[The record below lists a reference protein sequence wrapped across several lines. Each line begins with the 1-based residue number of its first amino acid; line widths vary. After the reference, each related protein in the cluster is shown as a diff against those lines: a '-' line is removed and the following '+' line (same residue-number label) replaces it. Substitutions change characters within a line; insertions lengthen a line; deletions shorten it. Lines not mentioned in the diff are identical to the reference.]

1 MDDCIAAISSAT
13 GEAGIGIVRM
23 TGEGCVNVLDSMFKR
38 ANDNADLINRK
49 MTYGHIVDDNE
60 IVDEVLVCY
69 MKAPHTYTRED
80 VVEIYTHGGV
90 VAVRKVLEV
99 LLNNGARLA
108 EAGEFTKRAFLNGR
122 IDLSQA
128 EAIIDMIKAKT
139 DKAIKAKTDKAY
151 SVSMKQLEGSVNRNI
166 KQLRDQLLDMLS
178 HVEYSINFTEDM
190 QDELDNTPVLN
201 EGKEVL
207 DKLKKLSESA
217 NRGRIIRD
225 GINTTII
232 GKPNVGKS
240 SLLNAL
246 LKENRAIVTDIPGT
260 TRDVIEE
267 YIDLDGISLKINDTA
282 GIRDTEDIV
291 EKIGVEKSVSFIS
304 DSDLIIAIFDSSRE
318 FDDEDKKIL
327 DLIRDK
333 KSIVLLNK
341 IDLDGGFD
349 FDENLEG
356 IEVIHT
362 SIKNNEGI
370 EDLENKII
378 EMFND
383 GYIEANNDNTNNDN
397 IITNIRHRDI
407 INKAIKS
414 LESSLH
420 DMEAGVPI
428 DCFEVDLR
436 NAWEILG
443 EITGETVDDDVL
455 NKIFSD
461 FCIGK

>member
-23 TGEGCVNVLDSMFKR
+23 TGEDCVDVLDSVFKR
-38 ANDNADLINRK
+38 ANENADLINRK

-139 DKAIKAKTDKAY
+139 DKAY

-166 KQLRDQLLDMLS
+166 KQLRDKLLDMLS

-318 FDDEDKKIL
+318 FDDEDRKIL

-349 FDENLEG
+349 VDENLEG

-383 GYIEANNDNTNNDN
+383 GYIEANNDN

-407 INKAIKS
+407 VNKAIKS

>member
-23 TGEGCVNVLDSMFKR
+23 TGEGCVDVLDSVFKR

-128 EAIIDMIKAKT
+128 EAIIDM
-139 DKAIKAKTDKAY
+139 IKAKTDKAY

-318 FDDEDKKIL
+318 FDDEDTKIL

-383 GYIEANNDNTNNDN
+383 GYIEANNDN

>member
-23 TGEGCVNVLDSMFKR
+23 TGEGCVDVLDSVFKR

-139 DKAIKAKTDKAY
+139 DKAY

-166 KQLRDQLLDMLS
+166 KQLRDKLLDMLS

-318 FDDEDKKIL
+318 FDDEDRKIL

-383 GYIEANNDNTNNDN
+383 GYIEANNDN

-414 LESSLH
+414 LESSLN
-420 DMEAGVPI
+420 DMEAGIPI

>member
-1 MDDCIAAISSAT
+1 M
-13 GEAGIGIVRM
+13 
-23 TGEGCVNVLDSMFKR
+23 
-38 ANDNADLINRK
+38 
-49 MTYGHIVDDNE
+49 
-60 IVDEVLVCY
+60 
-69 MKAPHTYTRED
+69 
-80 VVEIYTHGGV
+80 
-90 VAVRKVLEV
+90 
-99 LLNNGARLA
+99 
-108 EAGEFTKRAFLNGR
+108 
-122 IDLSQA
+122 
-128 EAIIDMIKAKT
+128 
-139 DKAIKAKTDKAY
+139 
-151 SVSMKQLEGSVNRNI
+151 
-166 KQLRDQLLDMLS
+166 
-178 HVEYSINFTEDM
+178 
-190 QDELDNTPVLN
+190 
-201 EGKEVL
+201 
-207 DKLKKLSESA
+207 
-217 NRGRIIRD
+217 
-225 GINTTII
+225 
-232 GKPNVGKS
+232 
-240 SLLNAL
+240 NAL

-267 YIDLDGISLKINDTA
+267 YIDLNGISLKINDTA

-318 FDDEDKKIL
+318 FDDEDRKIL

-341 IDLDGGFD
+341 IDLDGEFD
-349 FDENLEG
+349 VDENLEG

-383 GYIEANNDNTNNDN
+383 GYIEANNDN

>member
-23 TGEGCVNVLDSMFKR
+23 TGEGCVDLLDSVFKR
-38 ANDNADLINRK
+38 ANENADLINRK

-139 DKAIKAKTDKAY
+139 DKAY

-166 KQLRDQLLDMLS
+166 KQLRDKLLDMLS

-318 FDDEDKKIL
+318 FDDEDRKIL

-349 FDENLEG
+349 VDENLEG

-383 GYIEANNDNTNNDN
+383 GYIEANNDN

>member
-23 TGEGCVNVLDSMFKR
+23 TGEGCVDVLDSVFKR

-49 MTYGHIVDDNE
+49 MTYGHIVDGNE

-139 DKAIKAKTDKAY
+139 DKAY

-166 KQLRDQLLDMLS
+166 KNLRDKLLDMLS

-318 FDDEDKKIL
+318 FDDEDRKIL

-341 IDLDGGFD
+341 IDLDGEFD
-349 FDENLEG
+349 VDENLEG

-383 GYIEANNDNTNNDN
+383 GYIEANNDN

>member
-23 TGEGCVNVLDSMFKR
+23 TGEGCADVLDSVFKR
-38 ANDNADLINRK
+38 ANENADLINRK
-49 MTYGHIVDDNE
+49 MTYGH

-139 DKAIKAKTDKAY
+139 DKAY

-166 KQLRDQLLDMLS
+166 KQLRDKLLDMLS

-207 DKLKKLSESA
+207 IKLKKLSESA

-318 FDDEDKKIL
+318 FDDEDRKIL

-349 FDENLEG
+349 VDENLEG

-383 GYIEANNDNTNNDN
+383 GYIEANNDN

>member
-23 TGEGCVNVLDSMFKR
+23 TGEGCADVLDSVFKR
-38 ANDNADLINRK
+38 ANENADLINRK

-139 DKAIKAKTDKAY
+139 DKAY

-166 KQLRDQLLDMLS
+166 KQLRDKLLDMLS

-318 FDDEDKKIL
+318 FDDEDRKIL

-383 GYIEANNDNTNNDN
+383 GYIEANNDN

>member
-23 TGEGCVNVLDSMFKR
+23 TGEGCVDVLDSVFKR
-38 ANDNADLINRK
+38 ANENADLINRK

-128 EAIIDMIKAKT
+128 EAIIDM
-139 DKAIKAKTDKAY
+139 IKAKTDKAY

-267 YIDLDGISLKINDTA
+267 YIDLNGISLKINDTA

-318 FDDEDKKIL
+318 FDDEDRKIL

-349 FDENLEG
+349 VDENLEG

-383 GYIEANNDNTNNDN
+383 GYIEANNDN

>member
-23 TGEGCVNVLDSMFKR
+23 TGEGCFDVLDSVFKR
-38 ANDNADLINRK
+38 ANDDASIINRK

-139 DKAIKAKTDKAY
+139 DKAY

-166 KQLRDQLLDMLS
+166 KQLRDKLLDMLS

-318 FDDEDKKIL
+318 FDDEDRKIL

-383 GYIEANNDNTNNDN
+383 GYIEANNDN

>member
-23 TGEGCVNVLDSMFKR
+23 TGEGCVDVLDSVFKR
-38 ANDNADLINRK
+38 ANENADLINRK

-128 EAIIDMIKAKT
+128 EAIIDM
-139 DKAIKAKTDKAY
+139 IKAKTDKAY

-318 FDDEDKKIL
+318 FDDEDRKIL

-383 GYIEANNDNTNNDN
+383 GYIEANNDN

>member
-23 TGEGCVNVLDSMFKR
+23 TGEGCVDVLDSVFKR
-38 ANDNADLINRK
+38 ANESADLINRK

-139 DKAIKAKTDKAY
+139 DKAY

-166 KQLRDQLLDMLS
+166 KQLRDKLLDMLS

-318 FDDEDKKIL
+318 FDDEDRKIL

-349 FDENLEG
+349 VDENLEG

-383 GYIEANNDNTNNDN
+383 GYIEANNDN

>member
-128 EAIIDMIKAKT
+128 EAIIDM
-139 DKAIKAKTDKAY
+139 IKAKTDKAY

-318 FDDEDKKIL
+318 FDDEDRKIL

-383 GYIEANNDNTNNDN
+383 GYIEANNDN

>member
-23 TGEGCVNVLDSMFKR
+23 TGEGCVDVLNSVFKR
-38 ANDNADLINRK
+38 ANDNAELINRK

-139 DKAIKAKTDKAY
+139 DKAY

-166 KQLRDQLLDMLS
+166 KQLRDKLLDMLS

-318 FDDEDKKIL
+318 FDDEDRKIL

-383 GYIEANNDNTNNDN
+383 GYIEANNDN

>member
-23 TGEGCVNVLDSMFKR
+23 TGEGCVDVLDSVFKR

-139 DKAIKAKTDKAY
+139 DKAY

-166 KQLRDQLLDMLS
+166 KQLRDKLLDMLS

-318 FDDEDKKIL
+318 FDDEDRKIL

-349 FDENLEG
+349 VGENLEG

-383 GYIEANNDNTNNDN
+383 GYIEANNDN

-420 DMEAGVPI
+420 DMESGVPI

>member
-23 TGEGCVNVLDSMFKR
+23 TGEGCVDVLDSVFKR

-139 DKAIKAKTDKAY
+139 DKAY

-166 KQLRDQLLDMLS
+166 KQLRDKLLDMLS

-201 EGKEVL
+201 EGREVL

-383 GYIEANNDNTNNDN
+383 GYIEANNDN

>member
-23 TGEGCVNVLDSMFKR
+23 TGEGCADVLDSVFKR
-38 ANDNADLINRK
+38 ANDKADFINRK

-139 DKAIKAKTDKAY
+139 DKAY

-166 KQLRDQLLDMLS
+166 KNLRDKLLDMLS

-318 FDDEDKKIL
+318 FDDEDRKIL

-341 IDLDGGFD
+341 IDLDGEFD
-349 FDENLEG
+349 VDENLEG

-383 GYIEANNDNTNNDN
+383 GYIEANNDN

>member
-23 TGEGCVNVLDSMFKR
+23 TGEGCVDVLDSVFKR

-49 MTYGHIVDDNE
+49 MTYGHIVDGNE

-139 DKAIKAKTDKAY
+139 DKAY

-166 KQLRDQLLDMLS
+166 KNLRDKLLDMLS

-318 FDDEDKKIL
+318 FDDEDRKIL

-341 IDLDGGFD
+341 IDFDGEFD
-349 FDENLEG
+349 VDENLEG

-383 GYIEANNDNTNNDN
+383 GYIEANNDN

>member
-23 TGEGCVNVLDSMFKR
+23 TGEGCVDVLDSVFKR

-128 EAIIDMIKAKT
+128 EAIIDM
-139 DKAIKAKTDKAY
+139 IKAKTDKAY

-291 EKIGVEKSVSFIS
+291 EKIGVEKSMSFIS

-318 FDDEDKKIL
+318 FDDEDRKIL

-383 GYIEANNDNTNNDN
+383 GYIEANNDN

>member
-23 TGEGCVNVLDSMFKR
+23 TGEGCVNVLDYMFKR

-128 EAIIDMIKAKT
+128 EAIIDM
-139 DKAIKAKTDKAY
+139 IKAKTDKAY

-318 FDDEDKKIL
+318 FDDEDRKIL

-383 GYIEANNDNTNNDN
+383 GYIEANNDN

>member
-23 TGEGCVNVLDSMFKR
+23 TGEDCVDVLDSVFKR

-139 DKAIKAKTDKAY
+139 DKAY

-166 KQLRDQLLDMLS
+166 KQLRDKLLDMLS

-318 FDDEDKKIL
+318 FDDEDRKIL

-341 IDLDGGFD
+341 IDLDGEFD
-349 FDENLEG
+349 VDENLEG

-383 GYIEANNDNTNNDN
+383 GYIEANNDN

>member
-23 TGEGCVNVLDSMFKR
+23 TGEGCVDVLDSVFKR
-38 ANDNADLINRK
+38 ANDNADFINRK
-49 MTYGHIVDDNE
+49 MTYGHIADDNE

-69 MKAPHTYTRED
+69 MRAPHTYTRED

-128 EAIIDMIKAKT
+128 EAIIDM
-139 DKAIKAKTDKAY
+139 IKAKTDKAY

-318 FDDEDKKIL
+318 FDDEDRKIL

-383 GYIEANNDNTNNDN
+383 GYIEANNDN

>member
-23 TGEGCVNVLDSMFKR
+23 TGEGCVDVLDSVFKR
-38 ANDNADLINRK
+38 ANKNADLINRK

-108 EAGEFTKRAFLNGR
+108 EAGGVTKRAFLNGR

-139 DKAIKAKTDKAY
+139 DKAY

-166 KQLRDQLLDMLS
+166 KQLRDKLLDMLS

-318 FDDEDKKIL
+318 FDDEDRKIL

-341 IDLDGGFD
+341 IDLDGEFD
-349 FDENLEG
+349 VDENLEG

-383 GYIEANNDNTNNDN
+383 GYIEANNDN

>member
-23 TGEGCVNVLDSMFKR
+23 TGESCLGVLNSVFKKM
-38 ANDNADLINRK
+38 NENADIINRK

-60 IVDEVLVCY
+60 IVDEVLVCF

-99 LLNNGARLA
+99 LLKNGARLA

-139 DKAIKAKTDKAY
+139 DKAY

-166 KQLRDQLLDMLS
+166 KQLRDKLLDMLS

-201 EGKEVL
+201 EGKVVL

-267 YIDLDGISLKINDTA
+267 YIDLNGISLKINDTA
-282 GIRDTEDIV
+282 GIRDTEDVV

-327 DLIRDK
+327 NLIRDK

-341 IDLDGGFD
+341 IDLESAFD
-349 FDENLEG
+349 FDENLENM
-356 IEVIHT
+356 EVIRT
-362 SIKNNEGI
+362 SIKQNEGI

-383 GYIEANNDNTNNDN
+383 GYIEANNDNV
-397 IITNIRHRDI
+397 ITNIRHRDI
-407 INKAIKS
+407 INKAISS
-414 LESSLH
+414 LESSLN
-420 DMEAGVPI
+420 DMESGVPI

-455 NKIFSD
+455 NKIFKD

>member
-23 TGEGCVNVLDSMFKR
+23 TGEGCVDVLDSVFKR

-69 MKAPHTYTRED
+69 MKASHTYTRED

-128 EAIIDMIKAKT
+128 EAIIDM
-139 DKAIKAKTDKAY
+139 IKAKTDKAY

-318 FDDEDKKIL
+318 FDDEDRKIL

-341 IDLDGGFD
+341 IDLDGGYD

-383 GYIEANNDNTNNDN
+383 GYIEANNDN

-420 DMEAGVPI
+420 DMESGVPI

>member
-23 TGEGCVNVLDSMFKR
+23 TGEGCADVLDSVFKR
-38 ANDNADLINRK
+38 ANENADLINRK

-139 DKAIKAKTDKAY
+139 DKAY

-166 KQLRDQLLDMLS
+166 KQLRDKLLDMLS

-304 DSDLIIAIFDSSRE
+304 NSDLIIAIFDSSRE
-318 FDDEDKKIL
+318 FDDEDRKIL

-349 FDENLEG
+349 VDENLEG

-383 GYIEANNDNTNNDN
+383 GYIEANNDN

>member
-23 TGEGCVNVLDSMFKR
+23 TGEGCVDVLDSVFKR
-38 ANDNADLINRK
+38 ANKNADLINRK

-139 DKAIKAKTDKAY
+139 DKAY

-166 KQLRDQLLDMLS
+166 KQLRDKLLDMLS

-318 FDDEDKKIL
+318 FDDEDRKIL

-341 IDLDGGFD
+341 IDLDGEFD
-349 FDENLEG
+349 VDENLEG

-383 GYIEANNDNTNNDN
+383 GYIEANNDN

-420 DMEAGVPI
+420 DMESGVPI

>member
-23 TGEGCVNVLDSMFKR
+23 TGEGCADVLDSVFKR
-38 ANDNADLINRK
+38 ANENADLINRK

-139 DKAIKAKTDKAY
+139 DKAY

-166 KQLRDQLLDMLS
+166 KQLRDKLLDMLS

-207 DKLKKLSESA
+207 IKLKKLSESA

-318 FDDEDKKIL
+318 FDDEDRKIL

-349 FDENLEG
+349 VDENLEG

-383 GYIEANNDNTNNDN
+383 GYIEANNDN

>member
-23 TGEGCVNVLDSMFKR
+23 TGEGCVDVLDSVFKM
-38 ANDNADLINRK
+38 ANENADLINRK
-49 MTYGHIVDDNE
+49 MTYGHIVDGNE

-139 DKAIKAKTDKAY
+139 DKAY

-166 KQLRDQLLDMLS
+166 KQLRDKLLDMLS

-318 FDDEDKKIL
+318 FDDEDRKIL

-341 IDLDGGFD
+341 IDLDGEFD
-349 FDENLEG
+349 VDENLEG

-383 GYIEANNDNTNNDN
+383 GYIEANNDN

>member
-23 TGEGCVNVLDSMFKR
+23 TGEGCVDVLDSVFKR
-38 ANDNADLINRK
+38 ANENADLINRK

-139 DKAIKAKTDKAY
+139 DKAY

-166 KQLRDQLLDMLS
+166 KQLRDKLLDMLS

-201 EGKEVL
+201 EGNEVL

-318 FDDEDKKIL
+318 FDDEDRKIL

-349 FDENLEG
+349 VDENLEG

-383 GYIEANNDNTNNDN
+383 GYIEANNDN

>member
-23 TGEGCVNVLDSMFKR
+23 TGEGCADVLDSVFKR
-38 ANDNADLINRK
+38 ANENADLINRK

-139 DKAIKAKTDKAY
+139 DKAY

-166 KQLRDQLLDMLS
+166 KQLRDKLLDMLS

-318 FDDEDKKIL
+318 FDDEDRKIL

-341 IDLDGGFD
+341 IDLDGEFD
-349 FDENLEG
+349 VDENLEG

-383 GYIEANNDNTNNDN
+383 GYIEANNDN

>member
-23 TGEGCVNVLDSMFKR
+23 TGEGCVDVLDSVFKR

-139 DKAIKAKTDKAY
+139 DKAY

-166 KQLRDQLLDMLS
+166 KNLRDKLLDMLS

-318 FDDEDKKIL
+318 FDDEDRKIL

-383 GYIEANNDNTNNDN
+383 GYIEANNDN

>member
-23 TGEGCVNVLDSMFKR
+23 TGEGCVDVLDSVFKR

-128 EAIIDMIKAKT
+128 EAIIDM
-139 DKAIKAKTDKAY
+139 IKAKTDKAY

-318 FDDEDKKIL
+318 FDDEDRKIL

-349 FDENLEG
+349 VDENLEG

-383 GYIEANNDNTNNDN
+383 GYIEANNDN

>member
-23 TGEGCVNVLDSMFKR
+23 TGEGCVDVLDSVFKR

-139 DKAIKAKTDKAY
+139 DKAY

-166 KQLRDQLLDMLS
+166 KQLRNQLLDMLS

-318 FDDEDKKIL
+318 FDDEDRKIL

-383 GYIEANNDNTNNDN
+383 GYIEANNDN

>member
-23 TGEGCVNVLDSMFKR
+23 TGEGCVDVLDSVFKR
-38 ANDNADLINRK
+38 ANENADLINRK

-139 DKAIKAKTDKAY
+139 DKAY

-166 KQLRDQLLDMLS
+166 KNLRDKLLDMLS

-318 FDDEDKKIL
+318 FDDEDRKIL

-341 IDLDGGFD
+341 IDLDGEFD
-349 FDENLEG
+349 VDENLEG

-383 GYIEANNDNTNNDN
+383 GYIEANNDN

>member
-23 TGEGCVNVLDSMFKR
+23 TGEGCVDVLDSVFKM
-38 ANDNADLINRK
+38 ANENADLINRK

-99 LLNNGARLA
+99 LLENGARLA

-139 DKAIKAKTDKAY
+139 DKAY

-166 KQLRDQLLDMLS
+166 KQLRDKLLDMLS

-318 FDDEDKKIL
+318 FDDEDRKIL

-341 IDLDGGFD
+341 IDLDGEFD
-349 FDENLEG
+349 VDENLEG

-383 GYIEANNDNTNNDN
+383 GYIEANNDN

>member
-23 TGEGCVNVLDSMFKR
+23 TGEGCVDVLDSVFKR
-38 ANDNADLINRK
+38 ANENADLINRK

-139 DKAIKAKTDKAY
+139 DKAY

-166 KQLRDQLLDMLS
+166 KQLRDKLLDMLS

-318 FDDEDKKIL
+318 FDDEDRKIL

-349 FDENLEG
+349 VDENLEG

-383 GYIEANNDNTNNDN
+383 GYIEANNDN

>member
-23 TGEGCVNVLDSMFKR
+23 TGEGCVDVLDSVFKR
-38 ANDNADLINRK
+38 ANENADLINRK

-139 DKAIKAKTDKAY
+139 DKAY

-207 DKLKKLSESA
+207 IKLKKLSESA

-318 FDDEDKKIL
+318 FDDEDRKIL

-356 IEVIHT
+356 IEAIHT

-370 EDLENKII
+370 ENLENKII

-383 GYIEANNDNTNNDN
+383 GYIEANNDN

>member
-23 TGEGCVNVLDSMFKR
+23 TGEGCVDVLDSVFKM
-38 ANDNADLINRK
+38 ANENADLINRK

-139 DKAIKAKTDKAY
+139 DKAY

-166 KQLRDQLLDMLS
+166 KQLRDKLLDMLS

-318 FDDEDKKIL
+318 FDDEDRKIL

-349 FDENLEG
+349 VDENLEG

-383 GYIEANNDNTNNDN
+383 GYIEANNDN